1 MKKILAKA
9 ENKQKGIVST
19 IQQENNIVTQ
29 TLTIKNE
36 RVFFI
41 GGKMDLMQKE
51 IFNSHDNAIKDFKLE
66 SICLD

>member
-1 MKKILAKA
+1 MKKLLAKA

-19 IQQENNIVTQ
+19 LNQEDSLVIQ

-66 SICLD
+66 PICLD

>member
-1 MKKILAKA
+1 MKKLLAKA
-9 ENKQKGIVST
+9 EDKKKGIVST
-19 IQQENNIVTQ
+19 LKQEDELVIQ

-51 IFNSHDNAIKDFKLE
+51 IFQSHDNAIKDFKLE
-66 SICLD
+66 PICLD

>member
-1 MKKILAKA
+1 MKKLLAKA
-9 ENKQKGIVST
+9 ENKKTGIVST
-19 IQQENNIVTQ
+19 LKQEDALVIQ

-66 SICLD
+66 PLCLD